1 MHRIRVDGLQ
11 DWDMAL
17 RVEQVAKAGGY
28 SEEVVLEV
36 LSGLLGSEIAHAYT
50 RHTIAIQPLDLIN
63 DGVAAH
69 LDLLKE
75 MERQDKWF
83 LAWGLIGFVAKN
95 LDDARCATAVLDLL
109 EFFHSHTAAD
119 RDLAIA
125 VVSELMRSSTQ
136 NVEGFSEAVRIIVL
150 RNPSLIEKIGKS
162 NEKRQGDKT
171 MIDLLSSRP
180 ELAKAIANS
189 VSIGEPITK
198 VKVTC

>member
-83 LAWGLIGFVAKN
+83 LAWGLIGFVAKKISTTP
-95 LDDARCATAVLDLL
+95 DVRLL
-109 EFFHSHTAAD
+109 C
-119 RDLAIA
+119 
-125 VVSELMRSSTQ
+125 STCL
-136 NVEGFSEAVRIIVL
+136 NFSIPTLQRIVIML
-150 RNPSLIEKIGKS
+150 
-162 NEKRQGDKT
+162 
-171 MIDLLSSRP
+171 
-180 ELAKAIANS
+180 
-189 VSIGEPITK
+189 
-198 VKVTC
+198 